1 MVLVVMLVVAEADAV
16 VLGLSVVVY
25 LHSCEV
31 DTPADVYVE
40 AIADV
45 VAESIPS
52 YTYPLVVAVQ
62 THQ

>member
-1 MVLVVMLVVAEADAV
+1 MVVMLVVVDADAV

-40 AIADV
+40 TNAGV
-45 VAESIPS
+45 VA
-52 YTYPLVVAVQ
+52 
-62 THQ
+62 